1 MTELRDM
8 IRLYSAKMEPIH
20 IAATLTRLQQLL
32 HATGRSRGTAALT
45 EEQRQQG
52 LASGIEAM
60 QLLVPVIEG
69 ACGITTGGAAAAGP
83 KEVGAAA
90 VRSHQ
95 RPLRPD
101 SAAACLWALAKL
113 PPAVRAQLP
122 GAALDAV
129 LARAVR
135 IQVGPCAQAMGEIM
149 QMVQERSCGGRAE
162 IIQELWEGRRQAYDP
177 LQMKPVR

>member
-8 IRLYSAKMEPIH
+8 IRLYSAKLEPIH

-32 HATGRSRGTAALT
+32 HNTGRSRGTAALT

-69 ACGITTGGAAAAGP
+69 ACGITTGGAAAAGR
-83 KEVGAAA
+83 KEE
-90 VRSHQ
+90 RSHQ

-113 PPAVRAQLP
+113 QPAVRAQLS

-135 IQVGPCAQAMGEIM
+135 VQVGPCHHVCGAWARSSGCVLEIM
-149 QMVQERSCGGRAE
+149 QE
-162 IIQELWEGRRQAYDP
+162 
-177 LQMKPVR
+177 